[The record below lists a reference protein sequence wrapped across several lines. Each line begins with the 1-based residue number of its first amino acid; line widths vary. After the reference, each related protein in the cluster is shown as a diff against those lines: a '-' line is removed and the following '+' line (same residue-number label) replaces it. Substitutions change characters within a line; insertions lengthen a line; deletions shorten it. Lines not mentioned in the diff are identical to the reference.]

1 MSAPTLPVRS
11 RRRAV
16 VVIAGIA
23 CVLLAIALFKGQ
35 RNYVGYCADQ
45 GRVLSDRELILHA
58 LNSNLSTIG
67 RSGASSAQDFMAR
80 YPDCCSVYRESV
92 YSPQNW
98 FDRIF
103 FGRRQAVGVLV
114 HVPPEVHSGIR
125 YSRYEVVA
133 DVWAC
138 GEPGATYGNLAPDN

>member
-1 MSAPTLPVRS
+1 MNAPAQPVRS

-23 CVLLAIALFKGQ
+23 CALLAIALFEGQ
-35 RNYVGYCADQ
+35 RNYAGYCADT
-45 GRVLSDRELILHA
+45 GRVLSNRELILHA

-67 RSGASSAQDFMAR
+67 RSGASSAEDFMAR

-92 YSPQNW
+92 YAPQNW
-98 FDRIF
+98 FDRVL
-103 FGRRQAVGVLV
+103 FGHRQSVGILV
-114 HVPPEVHSGIR
+114 HVPPEVHSGIH

-133 DVWAC
+133 DVRAC